1 MRGAGILLPV
11 SSLPSNYGI
20 GALGKSAY
28 NFVDF
33 LEKSGQKF
41 WQILPMGQ
49 TSYGDSPYQSFSTF
63 AGNPYFIDL
72 DVLIS
77 EGLLE
82 KADVE
87 DIKWEYIP
95 EKVEYAIL
103 YENRY
108 VVLKKAFENFKKEAC
123 EDFETFKT
131 LNADWL
137 YDFAL
142 FMSIKAK
149 NDDVCWLEWDE
160 NEKLRDEA
168 TMEKL
173 GVELKDEIEFRQ
185 FIQYKFFEQWNKLKE
200 YANKKGIKI
209 VGDIP
214 IYVALDS
221 ADVWTNRD
229 EYDLDDNGYPNTVAG
244 CPPDAFSDD
253 GQLWGN
259 PIYAWDKM
267 AKSGFKWWI
276 KRIKSANEMY
286 DITRIDH
293 FRGFDEYYSIP
304 FGEETA
310 RNGEWVKGPGYSLF
324 EVLKK
329 ELGNIDIIAEDLGFL
344 TDSVRKML
352 KKCKY
357 PGMKILQ
364 FGFNPEH
371 ADGEYLPH
379 NYPKNCIA
387 YTGTHDNS
395 TTVGWHALQNRKTKK
410 HIANYLDIKSSK
422 QTTSKMIKVLFA
434 CVADTVIIPIQDYLE
449 LDDSARINIPS
460 TLGGNWEW
468 RATDEQISNELADYI
483 KQLTEKYYRI

>member
-20 GALGKSAY
+20 GAMGKAAY

-33 LEKSGQKF
+33 LEKAGQKF

-72 DVLIS
+72 DVLIE
-77 EGLLE
+77 EGLLV
-82 KADVE
+82 KKDVTSV
-87 DIKWEYIP
+87 KWDYIQ
-95 EKVEYAIL
+95 EKVEYATL

-108 VVLKKAFENFKKEAC
+108 VVLKKAYSNFDKTS
-123 EDFETFKT
+123 EDFTTFKEK
-131 LNADWL
+131 NADWL
-137 YDFAL
+137 YDYAL
-142 FMSIKAK
+142 FLSIKAK
-149 NDDVCWLEWDE
+149 NDDVCWLEWEE
-160 NEKLRDEA
+160 NEKLRDEV
-168 TMEKL
+168 TLKKL
-173 GVELKDEIEFRQ
+173 DKELAEEIDFRQ
-185 FIQYKFFEQWNKLKE
+185 FIQFKFFEQWEKLKA
-200 YANKKGIKI
+200 YANAKNIKL

-221 ADVWTNRD
+221 ADVWTNRGEYALD
-229 EYDLDDNGYPNTVAG
+229 EKGYPTKVAG
-244 CPPDAFSDD
+244 CPPDSFSED

-259 PIYAWDKM
+259 PIYDWEKM
-267 AKSGFKWWI
+267 KATGYKWWM

-293 FRGFDEYYSIP
+293 FRGFDEYYAIP
-304 FGEETA
+304 FGDETA
-310 RNGEWVKGPGYSLF
+310 RNGIWEKGPGYDLF
-324 EVLKK
+324 AVLKK
-329 ELGNIDIIAEDLGFL
+329 EIGNINIIAEDLGYL
-344 TDSVRKML
+344 TNSVRKLL

-357 PGMKILQ
+357 PGMKVLQ
-364 FGFNPEH
+364 FAFNPEH

-379 NYPKNCIA
+379 NYTANCVA

-395 TTVGWHALQNRKTKK
+395 TTVGWYATQNRKVKK

-422 QTTSKMIKVLFA
+422 VVVDKMIKSLFA
-434 CVADTVIIPIQDYLE
+434 SVADTVIIPLQDYIE
-449 LDDSARINIPS
+449 LDDTARINIPS

-468 RATDEQISNELADYI
+468 RATDTQINSKLADYI
-483 KQLTEKYYRI
+483 RKITENYYRV